1 MIMPDGL
8 PTSRIMIVQ
17 ECPGEP
23 EHQIGRALQG
33 LNGIEF
39 NKMLTEAGIMRSECF
54 ATSVIRT
61 RISMNDINTQICH
74 RKKDATDRHSP
85 YFDKLVTQEF
95 QDGASLLFKE
105 IALVKPDVIIA
116 LGNGALFALTG
127 KWGIKQWRGSQL
139 PFSTG
144 DGDSAV
150 SCTVIPTYD
159 PGWIKRMW
167 SERSIAVQDLRRAK
181 GVRDTGFHQ
190 PLDGGQSRSRK
201 DPIVGRGYNFIL
213 RPSVE
218 TVLSCLQALQRTVEL
233 SPTRLSVDIETRAGH
248 TACIGIAWSK
258 SDAICIP
265 LMCVESPAGYWLE
278 EEETAISFALYK
290 LLTHP
295 NAEVIGQNFAYD
307 AQYFYRHLHFIPNLK
322 RCTMIAQH
330 TMFSNLP
337 KGLDYLSSMYC
348 DEHIYWKDESKN
360 WDPKVGEDQLWAY
373 NCKDC
378 VITYEVDE
386 KQQKSIDEL
395 GLRKVHDFQQALWW
409 PVLETMNRG
418 IRVEQAGKAR
428 LAQELFAAIQER
440 EAWIIRVIG
449 RPLNPKS
456 PKQMA
461 DFFYREMAQRPVI
474 NRATGSPTC
483 NDAALT
489 KIGEREPLL
498 LPLINVISELRSLGV
513 FLSTFVQAPLDIDS
527 RMRCSFN
534 IAGTVTYRFSS
545 SSNAFDSGMNL
556 QNIPKGD
563 D

>member
-8 PTSRIMIVQ
+8 PDSRVMVVQ

-23 EHQIGRALQG
+23 EHQIGKAMQG

-39 NKMLTEAGIMRSECF
+39 NKMLTEAGLMRSECF

-61 RISMNDINTQICH
+61 RIPMNDINSCIVH
-74 RKKDATDRHSP
+74 RKKDFLPTHQPFYDKMVTKEFTDGVAILYR
-85 YFDKLVTQEF
+85 
-95 QDGASLLFKE
+95 E
-105 IALVKPDVIIA
+105 IELVKPSVIIA

-139 PFSTG
+139 PFVCG
-144 DGDSAV
+144 EADSEHRA
-150 SCTVIPTYD
+150 TIIPTYD
-159 PGWIKRMW
+159 PGFVKRAW
-167 SERSIAVQDLRRAK
+167 SERSIVVQDLRRAK
-181 GVRDTGFHQ
+181 SAR
-190 PLDGGQSRSRK
+190 DGGNTEAAPASNGK
-201 DPIVGRGYNFIL
+201 DPIVGRGYNFLL
-213 RPSVE
+213 RPSF
-218 TVLSCLQALQRTVEL
+218 SAAMQCLLEL
-233 SPTRLSVDIETRAGH
+233 SSKVSRTPTRLSVDIETRSGH
-248 TACIGIAWSK
+248 TACVGIAWSK

-265 LMCVESPAGYWLE
+265 LMCVENPSGYWLE
-278 EEETAISFALYK
+278 EEEAAITYQLYK

-307 AQYFYRHLHFIPNLK
+307 AQYFYRHQHFIPRLK

-330 TMFSNLP
+330 VMYSNLP

-348 DEHIYWKDESKN
+348 NEHVYWKGESKN
-360 WDPKVGEDQLWAY
+360 WDPKIGEDQLWAY

-386 KQQKSIDEL
+386 KQQLAIDEL
-395 GLRKVHDFQQALWW
+395 GLRQVHDFQQDLWW
-409 PVLETMNRG
+409 PVLESMNRG
-418 IRVEQAGKAR
+418 LRVEQKDKAR

-440 EAWIIRVIG
+440 EAWMNRIVG
-449 RPLNPKS
+449 RPINIKS

-461 DFFYREMAQRPVI
+461 DFFYREMSQRPVI
-474 NRATGSPTC
+474 NRVTGSPTC

-489 KIGEREPLL
+489 KIAEREPLL
-498 LPLINVISELRSLGV
+498 KPVVDVISELRSLGV

-534 IAGTVTYRFSS
+534 IAGTTTYRFSS